1 MRCGMKCRKYE
12 KSISDALD
20 GALSPGKKKTLEDHL
35 AGCPD
40 CQVYK
45 ERLSMIQDEA
55 SRLEVTEVPPSYWQE
70 FSQTLGKRLRA
81 WETQREAEK
90 PFRLSWKWAWLG
102 VPVLLG
108 SVLSFILLRDRVPP
122 LEDDIFSYEAC
133 LDRLHQTIG
142 DDAGFEESFN
152 RVILGSLSE
161 DLDFATIEESVVLS
175 ENHFFWENLND
186 EELQF
191 IEQEIKKDMKS

>member
-1 MRCGMKCRKYE
+1 MKCRKYE
-12 KSISDALD
+12 KEISDALD
-20 GALSPGKKKTLEDHL
+20 GALSPGKKKKLEDHL
-35 AGCPD
+35 AHCLN
-40 CQVYK
+40 CRAYQ
-45 ERLSMIQDEA
+45 ERLSFVQEEA
-55 SRLEVTEVPPSYWQE
+55 LRLEVTEVSPSYWQE
-70 FSQTLGKRLRA
+70 FSLDLEKRLRTL
-81 WETQREAEK
+81 EPRREAAK

-142 DDAGFEESFN
+142 NDAGFEESFN
-152 RVILGSLSE
+152 RVILGSLGE
-161 DLDFATIEESVVLS
+161 DLDFATIEESVVLA
-175 ENHFFWENLND
+175 ENPFFWENLND